1 MFGFSNRSR
10 SLAIVAIAA
19 ASLLGA
25 CVTLPAPGAGGG
37 TTFEPLPITAPNP
50 PQTASCQETV
60 GSNGGVGFWD
70 IGLGQCWA
78 CPAGSNRTI
87 FDVRG
92 SDACQFG
99 FPFGQMVAAER
110 L

>member
-19 ASLLGA
+19 SSLLGA

-37 TTFEPLPITAPNP
+37 TTPAPTPITP
-50 PQTASCQETV
+50 PQTASCHERV
-60 GSNGGVGFWD
+60 GSNGGVGFYD

-78 CPAGSNRTI
+78 CPAGSNRTV

-92 SDACQFG
+92 ADACQFG
-99 FPFGQMVAAER
+99 FPFGEMVAAQR
-110 L
+110 LD